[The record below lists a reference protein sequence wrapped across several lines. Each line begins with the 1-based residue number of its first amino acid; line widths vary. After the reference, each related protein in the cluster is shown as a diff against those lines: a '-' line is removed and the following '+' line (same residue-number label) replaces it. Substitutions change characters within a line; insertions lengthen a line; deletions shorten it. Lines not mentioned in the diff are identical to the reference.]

1 MGALSRRKGASFER
15 WVAAAFRAVFPSARR
30 HLEFQ
35 VEEAAL
41 GTDLV
46 NTGRYRV
53 QCKRFKGYAPLTAIE
68 EVQCDEL
75 YGEVPVLVT
84 RGDNKRALA
93 CLPLE
98 EFLYL
103 LKRAGVR
110 E

>member
-1 MGALSRRKGASFER
+1 MRKSRTKGHSFER
-15 WVAAAFRAVFPSARR
+15 AVAAAFRAVFPAARR
-30 HLEFQ
+30 QLEYHEDDCHG
-35 VEEAAL
+35 V
-41 GTDLV
+41 DLSG
-46 NTGRYRV
+46 TGRYRV

-103 LKRAGVR
+103 LKQAGVR